1 LKVYS
6 PMARRRN
13 WRPYDDIS
21 VIYAANPNH
30 ALNETMDAVLSLAQ
44 LPDRLNHARELGN
57 IGIR

>member
-1 LKVYS
+1 MV
-6 PMARRRN
+6 RRRN

-30 ALNETMDAVLSLAQ
+30 ALNETMGAVLSLAQ